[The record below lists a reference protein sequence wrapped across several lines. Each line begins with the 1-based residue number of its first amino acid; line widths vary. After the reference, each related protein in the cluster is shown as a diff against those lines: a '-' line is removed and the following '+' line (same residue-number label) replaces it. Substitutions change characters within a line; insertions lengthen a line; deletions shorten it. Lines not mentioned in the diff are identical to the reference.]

1 MEGETN
7 RHRDPNTH
15 LEQDICIHIFTVSS
29 AMVGVCL
36 TVIGLI
42 RVVITLGR
50 ADTLADDLLA
60 GDALLFLISCL
71 LSYWAL
77 RSRSLRR
84 MHRLEKIADGIFILA
99 MIGMVIICALIT
111 YTISVPASTRRWLK
125 QLFEDPQPIPAGLTL
140 FRPSHPERRLGQL
153 RINLSPALVVGHRYL
168 HLLVRGVTAAVG
180 AGDSNC
186 IDASVAAALPLGSK

>member
-7 RHRDPNTH
+7 RHDDANTH
-15 LEQDICIHIFTVSS
+15 LEHDISIHIFTVSS

-111 YTISVPASTRRWLK
+111 YTISVPPR
-125 QLFEDPQPIPAGLTL
+125 PAG
-140 FRPSHPERRLGQL
+140 G
-153 RINLSPALVVGHRYL
+153 
-168 HLLVRGVTAAVG
+168 
-180 AGDSNC
+180 
-186 IDASVAAALPLGSK
+186 

>member
-7 RHRDPNTH
+7 GQRDPNTH
-15 LEQDICIHIFTVSS
+15 LEHDISIHIFTVSS

-60 GDALLFLISCL
+60 GDALLFLVSCL

-77 RSRSLRR
+77 RSRGSRR
-84 MHRLEKIADGIFILA
+84 MHRLEKIADGIFIVA
-99 MIGMVIICALIT
+99 MIGMAIICAVIT
-111 YTISVPASTRRWLK
+111 YSIS
-125 QLFEDPQPIPAGLTL
+125 IPP
-140 FRPSHPERRLGQL
+140 RP
-153 RINLSPALVVGHRYL
+153 
-168 HLLVRGVTAAVG
+168 G
-180 AGDSNC
+180 AG
-186 IDASVAAALPLGSK
+186 

>member
-7 RHRDPNTH
+7 RDRDSNTH

-42 RVVITLGR
+42 RVVITLGT
-50 ADTLADDLLA
+50 ADTLADDFLA
-60 GDALLFLISCL
+60 GDALLFLVSCL

-77 RSRSLRR
+77 RSRSVRR
-84 MHRLEKIADGIFILA
+84 MHRLERVADATFIIA

-111 YTISVPASTRRWLK
+111 YTISVPA
-125 QLFEDPQPIPAGLTL
+125 
-140 FRPSHPERRLGQL
+140 RP
-153 RINLSPALVVGHRYL
+153 
-168 HLLVRGVTAAVG
+168 G
-180 AGDSNC
+180 AG
-186 IDASVAAALPLGSK
+186 

>member
-7 RHRDPNTH
+7 NHRDPDTN
-15 LEQDICIHIFTVSS
+15 LEQDISIHIFTVSS

-99 MIGMVIICALIT
+99 MIGIVIICALIT
-111 YTISVPASTRRWLK
+111 YTISVPA
-125 QLFEDPQPIPAGLTL
+125 
-140 FRPSHPERRLGQL
+140 RP
-153 RINLSPALVVGHRYL
+153 
-168 HLLVRGVTAAVG
+168 G
-180 AGDSNC
+180 AG
-186 IDASVAAALPLGSK
+186 

>member
-7 RHRDPNTH
+7 GQRDPNTH
-15 LEQDICIHIFTVSS
+15 LEHDICIHIFTVSS

-77 RSRSLRR
+77 RSRGLGR
-84 MHRLEKIADGIFILA
+84 MHRLEKIADGIFIVA
-99 MIGMVIICALIT
+99 MIGMVIVCAVIT
-111 YTISVPASTRRWLK
+111 YTIS
-125 QLFEDPQPIPAGLTL
+125 IPP
-140 FRPSHPERRLGQL
+140 RS
-153 RINLSPALVVGHRYL
+153 
-168 HLLVRGVTAAVG
+168 G
-180 AGDSNC
+180 AG
-186 IDASVAAALPLGSK
+186 

>member
-7 RHRDPNTH
+7 RDRDPDTN

-111 YTISVPASTRRWLK
+111 YTISVPTR
-125 QLFEDPQPIPAGLTL
+125 QGT
-140 FRPSHPERRLGQL
+140 G
-153 RINLSPALVVGHRYL
+153 
-168 HLLVRGVTAAVG
+168 
-180 AGDSNC
+180 
-186 IDASVAAALPLGSK
+186 

>member
-1 MEGETN
+1 MKGETN
-7 RHRDPNTH
+7 ADRDPNTH
-15 LEQDICIHIFTVSS
+15 LAQDISIHIFTVSS

-50 ADTLADDLLA
+50 ADTLADDFLA

-84 MHRLEKIADGIFILA
+84 MHRLEKTADVIFIVA
-99 MIGMVIICALIT
+99 MIGMVGICALIT
-111 YTISVPASTRRWLK
+111 YPVSIPTR
-125 QLFEDPQPIPAGLTL
+125 
-140 FRPSHPERRLGQL
+140 
-153 RINLSPALVVGHRYL
+153 
-168 HLLVRGVTAAVG
+168 
-180 AGDSNC
+180 
-186 IDASVAAALPLGSK
+186 

>member
-7 RHRDPNTH
+7 GQRDPNTH
-15 LEQDICIHIFTVSS
+15 LEHDICIHIFTISS

-60 GDALLFLISCL
+60 GDALLFLISCM

-77 RSRSLRR
+77 RSRGLRR

-99 MIGMVIICALIT
+99 MIGMVGVCALIT
-111 YTISVPASTRRWLK
+111 YTISVPARS
-125 QLFEDPQPIPAGLTL
+125 
-140 FRPSHPERRLGQL
+140 
-153 RINLSPALVVGHRYL
+153 
-168 HLLVRGVTAAVG
+168 G
-180 AGDSNC
+180 AG
-186 IDASVAAALPLGSK
+186 

>member
-7 RHRDPNTH
+7 GQRDPNTH
-15 LEQDICIHIFTVSS
+15 LEHDICIHIFTVSS

-77 RSRSLRR
+77 RSRRLRR
-84 MHRLEKIADGIFILA
+84 MHRLEKIADGIFIVA
-99 MIGMVIICALIT
+99 MIGMVIICAVIT
-111 YTISVPASTRRWLK
+111 YTIS
-125 QLFEDPQPIPAGLTL
+125 IPP
-140 FRPSHPERRLGQL
+140 RS
-153 RINLSPALVVGHRYL
+153 
-168 HLLVRGVTAAVG
+168 G
-180 AGDSNC
+180 AG
-186 IDASVAAALPLGSK
+186 